1 MQAPVTS
8 FRIIA
13 CMYLPLL
20 GALCAR
26 ELVLVKIVE
35 ELIVSGKW
43 LYDEAVDMEAHII
56 KTNFK
61 PGSGDHEDEPVV
73 REDRFG
79 EFYGLHIGAYSNTS
93 TFQGG
98 AYSSIE
104 EAQKYASTVCPSL
117 VWNKRE
123 PRT

>member
-1 MQAPVTS
+1 MSVYKTTNVVDK
-8 FRIIA
+8 IVM
-13 CMYLPLL
+13 CL
-20 GALCAR
+20 